1 MMIVYNEEKKV
12 NYRDLINLFNQAGWE
27 DKIKDIKRLKD
38 MVKYSQ
44 VVITAW
50 DKEHMVG
57 FARCNTDYVFNGQ
70 INNVVVDK
78 EYRHMGIGKKLVNKI
93 IRSNNKVTYILR
105 GDNNNKDFYNNLG
118 FKLNELTYVFK
129 REI

>member
-1 MMIVYNEEKKV
+1 MIVYNEEKKV

-27 DKIKDIKRLKD
+27 DKIEDINRLKD

-50 DKEHMVG
+50 DKERMVG

-78 EYRHMGIGKKLVNKI
+78 EYRRMGIGKKLINKI
-93 IRSNNKVTYILR
+93 IQSNNKVTYILR

-118 FKLNELTYVFK
+118 FKLNKLTYVFK